1 MTDCQ
6 WDGCC
11 KKASHNVFNS
21 SGKDSALLCTFHRQ
35 VALINLE
42 QHDLVFSPNTHGK
55 SPRRPGDL
63 GNIDNSRTR
72 PGNKP
77 GWEQTAA
84 QKAIENTVPFDD
96 FKLDRLTKIDDIPA
110 PRRKRGE
117 QGLALRSVV
126 TFVRPL
132 SVRYRSSVATTTFGI
147 SMSQVLS
154 LIHTRSRG

>member
-21 SGKDSALLCTFHRQ
+21 SGKDSAL
-35 VALINLE
+35 
-42 QHDLVFSPNTHGK
+42 VFSPNTHGK

-72 PGNKP
+72 SGNKP

-110 PRRKRGE
+110 PRRKR
-117 QGLALRSVV
+117 
-126 TFVRPL
+126 
-132 SVRYRSSVATTTFGI
+132 
-147 SMSQVLS
+147 
-154 LIHTRSRG
+154 